1 MNVTMV
7 NRRPGGGFGAA
18 AGRRHRAPQWPAKN
32 NAPAGCAARPRCALS
47 GFGEIAP
54 HKPGDMDTPL
64 CPSIG
69 HFFFVVV
76 PIIDP
81 ERMV

>member
-7 NRRPGGGFGAA
+7 NRRPGGGFRAA
-18 AGRRHRAPQWPAKN
+18 AGRRWPAKN